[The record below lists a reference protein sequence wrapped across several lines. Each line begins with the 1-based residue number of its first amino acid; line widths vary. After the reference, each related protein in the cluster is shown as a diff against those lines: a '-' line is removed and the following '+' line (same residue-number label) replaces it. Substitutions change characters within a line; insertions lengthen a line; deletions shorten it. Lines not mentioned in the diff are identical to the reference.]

1 MALTDRPELSAEER
15 RMPLARY
22 YDLPLYPP
30 GPREMQLM
38 GHMPL
43 DPRDALP
50 ARNLLNLLEPAGYHK
65 AEYGYCR
72 MPDGSSYMAMYFVYP
87 YCTPQMMGWW
97 FRWLNVLP
105 KDQPEGTGNLKYKLW
120 CPPDH
125 WTHAFTNGKDM
136 SDGMWAIES
145 IDLGEGDERV
155 YYLRERLDAK
165 DYGLSAEREKE
176 LLAAGCWVDLANVT
190 FYSPEEPPREQYP
203 GSWLWL
209 TLSRPCAQGG
219 LELRTRLWIGYG
231 AKDGKIY
238 QDESTPAVLL
248 SEDTMRKFL
257 IHTTVEHQ
265 HLAKLLPRLYAEYI
279 DKPDDL
285 S

>member
-1 MALTDRPELSAEER
+1 MAITDRPELSAAEK
-15 RMPLARY
+15 RMPLAGY

-30 GPREMQLM
+30 GPREMQLLA
-38 GHMPL
+38 HMPL
-43 DPRDALP
+43 DPELALP
-50 ARNLLNLLEPAGYHK
+50 AQDLLELLQPTGYHE

-87 YCTPQMMGWW
+87 YCTPQMLGWW

-105 KDQPEGTGNLKYKLW
+105 KDQPAGTGNLKYKLW

-125 WTHAFTNGKDM
+125 WIHAFNNGKDM
-136 SDGMWAIES
+136 SEGMWAVES
-145 IDLGEGDERV
+145 IDLGEGDEKVLYR
-155 YYLRERLDAK
+155 RDHLDAK
-165 DYGLSAEREKE
+165 EYGLSLEKERE
-176 LLAAGCWVDLANVT
+176 LLGSGCWVDFSNVT
-190 FYSPEEPPREQYP
+190 FHSPDDPSERLP
-203 GSWLWL
+203 GNWLWL
-209 TLSRPCAQGG
+209 TLSRPCSQGG

-231 AKDGKIY
+231 AKDGQIY
-238 QDESTPAVLL
+238 YDPTTPPALL
-248 SEDTMRKFL
+248 GEDYMRMFL

-265 HLAKLLPRLYAEYI
+265 HLAKLLPRLYAEYS

>member
-1 MALTDRPELSAEER
+1 MALTDRPRLSDAEQ
-15 RMPLARY
+15 RMSLAKY

-38 GHMPL
+38 QHLPL

-50 ARNLLNLLEPAGYHK
+50 AQNLLDLLEPTGYHT

-72 MPDGSSYMAMYFVYP
+72 LPDGSGYMAMYFVYP
-87 YCTPQMMGWW
+87 FCTPQMLGWW

-125 WTHAFTNGKDM
+125 WTHAFTNGKDI

-145 IDLGEGDERV
+145 IDLGEGDDKV

-165 DYGLSAEREKE
+165 QHGLSSERETE
-176 LLAAGCWVDLANVT
+176 LREAGCWVDLANVT
-190 FYSPEEPPREQYP
+190 FYSPEEPPRQQYP

-219 LELRTRLWIGYG
+219 VELRTRLWMGCG
-231 AKDGKIY
+231 AKDGEIFF
-238 QDESTPAVLL
+238 DPSTPSARL
-248 SEDTMRKFL
+248 SEETMRKFL

-265 HLAKLLPRLYAEYI
+265 HLAKLLPKLYEEYS
-279 DKPDDL
+279 DRPDDEV
-285 S
+285 

>member
-1 MALTDRPELSAEER
+1 MALADRPKLSRAEK
-15 RMPLARY
+15 RMPLAKY
-22 YDLPLYPP
+22 YDLPLFPP
-30 GPREMQLM
+30 GPRESQLLA
-38 GHMPL
+38 HMPL
-43 DPRDALP
+43 DPTQALP
-50 ARNLLNLLEPAGYHK
+50 VEKWAELLQPTSYHE
-65 AEYGYCR
+65 AEYGYCL

-87 YCTPQMMGWW
+87 YCTPQMLGWW

-125 WTHAFTNGKDM
+125 LTHAFTNGKDFAG
-136 SDGMWAIES
+136 GMWAIES
-145 IDLGEGDERV
+145 IDLGGGMDKVLFQRDHLE
-155 YYLRERLDAK
+155 AK
-165 DYGLSAEREKE
+165 DYGLSAKREKQ
-176 LLAAGCWVDLANVT
+176 LLEAGCWVDLSTVN
-190 FYSPEEPPREQYP
+190 FYSPDEPRRQYP

-219 LELRTRLWIGYG
+219 IELRTRLWIGYG

-238 QDESTPAVLL
+238 LDKTTPPALL
-248 SEDTMRKFL
+248 SEDYMRTFL

-265 HLAKLLPRLYAEYI
+265 HLAKLLPQLYAEYG

>member
-1 MALTDRPELSAEER
+1 
-15 RMPLARY
+15 
-22 YDLPLYPP
+22 
-30 GPREMQLM
+30 
-38 GHMPL
+38 MPL
-43 DPRDALP
+43 DPEDALP
-50 ARNLLNLLEPAGYHK
+50 VDRLVDLLEPTGYHK

-87 YCTPQMMGWW
+87 YCTPQMLGWW
-97 FRWLNVLP
+97 FRWLNVPP

-125 WTHAFTNGKDM
+125 WTHRFINDKDP
-136 SDGMWAIES
+136 SVGMWAIES

-165 DYGLSAEREKE
+165 DYGLSASREKD
-176 LLAAGCWVDLANVT
+176 LLEAGCWVDLATVT
-190 FYSPEEPPREQYP
+190 FYSPEEPPRAQYP

-219 LELRTRLWIGYG
+219 IELRTRLWIGYG
-231 AKDGKIY
+231 AKDGKVY
-238 QDESTPAVLL
+238 FDPATPPAAL
-248 SEDTMRKFL
+248 SEETMRKFL

-265 HLAKLLPRLYAEYI
+265 HLAKLLPKLYAEYS
-279 DKPDDL
+279 DRPDDL